1 MDSLVTITW
10 LADHLSD
17 PDVRVFD
24 CSRLLDMTIGQEK
37 SGRPAY
43 DREHIVGAAFLDLR
57 DDLSDPESDL
67 TYTPLPAEALAAVFS
82 RLGIGD
88 ETGVVLY
95 DNSGSMWAAW
105 AWWLLRSVGFDRA
118 ALLTGGVA
126 EWREA
131 GHPVTDQT
139 TEYPPATFTPAPRPG
154 ILADRDEVLAATG
167 NPTVR
172 IIDVLPPESY
182 EGLFAMYDRPGH
194 IASAINEPM
203 AFISDGGFS
212 LKSTEEIE
220 SGLGG
225 SPDQRA
231 ITYCGGGIAASASAF
246 AMVRAGYTD
255 VAVYPGSLE
264 EWTKDP
270 ALPMVTG
277 PNPA

>member
-1 MDSLVTITW
+1 MEALVTITW

-17 PDVRVFD
+17 TDLRVFD

-43 DREHIVGAAFLDLR
+43 DREHIPGAAFLDLQ
-57 DDLSDPESDL
+57 DDLSDPESEL
-67 TYTPLPAEALAAVFS
+67 AYTPLPAASLAAAFG

-88 ETGVVLY
+88 ESRVVLY
-95 DNSGSMWAAW
+95 DNSGAMWAAW

-118 ALLTGGVA
+118 ALLAGGVT
-126 EWREA
+126 EWRET
-131 GHPVTDQT
+131 GHPLTDQT
-139 TEYPPATFTPAPRPG
+139 KAYPPESLTSAPRPG
-154 ILADRDEVLAATG
+154 ALADRNEVLAATG
-167 NPTVR
+167 DPKVR

-182 EGLFAMYDRPGH
+182 EGLFDMYDRPGH
-194 IASAINEPM
+194 IASAVNEPM
-203 AFISDGGFS
+203 AFIDDGGFT
-212 LKSTEEIE
+212 LKSADEIA

-255 VAVYPGSLE
+255 VAIYPGSLE
-264 EWTKDP
+264 EWTKDH

-277 PNPA
+277 PVPT